1 MTNGILLLTFDDY
14 FVSEWS
20 TARRLFTEYGARV
33 TFFIS
38 EPYKVDRDGW
48 DRLRELAAD
57 GHAVGA
63 HGLRHLWAPDRI
75 AAVGGEGYL
84 REDVEPCLEA
94 LRGQGF
100 RPRSFAYP
108 VSRRD
113 EDSDR
118 VLGEVFTRLR
128 GGTGH
133 PAEGGLDRLEEIF
146 VPVADLPE
154 RRVLIGA
161 GIDTGKQFKP
171 AGVDDAS
178 VRSALR
184 RAAARDEA
192 VTFYAHAVAETH
204 EANHLSPR
212 RLESVLAQAAELGL
226 RCRSFDELDA

>member
-1 MTNGILLLTFDDY
+1 MPGILLLTFDDY
-14 FVSEWS
+14 FVREWS
-20 TARRLFTEYGARV
+20 AVRSLFTAYDSKV

-48 DRLRELAAD
+48 DRLRELASD
-57 GHAVGA
+57 GHTVGA

-75 AAVGGEGYL
+75 AAVGADGYL

-100 RPRSFAYP
+100 EARSFAYP

-113 EDSDR
+113 EESDR

-128 GGTGH
+128 GGTAP

-146 VPVADLPE
+146 VPVADLPT
-154 RRVLIGA
+154 RKVLIGA
-161 GIDTGKQFKP
+161 SIDTGKLFKP

-178 VRSALR
+178 VRSALV
-184 RAAARDEA
+184 RAARRDEA
-192 VTFYAHAVAETH
+192 VTLYAHAVASTH
-204 EANHLSPR
+204 EANHTSPK
-212 RLESVLAQAAELGL
+212 RLEFVLAQARELGL
-226 RCRSFDELDA
+226 SILDFHQLDA